1 MTAPLSPS
9 LRPLVAVAALFVG
22 GGFATAPSLSRN
34 PAARRSCP
42 RRPPFVPP
50 SPAVRAPAARRSCP
64 RRPPFVRFFVGGG
77 FATASRQ
84 RNRRE

>member
-22 GGFATAPSLSRN
+22 GGFATAPSLFRN
-34 PAARRSCP
+34 PAARRSC
-42 RRPPFVPP
+42 
-50 SPAVRAPAARRSCP
+50 A